1 MSIFRIHIYLKIKY
15 FLASFFISKKNLK
28 KKNSLIINKVTRKKF
43 TLFLGQLR
51 VGFYLVLKYLKKNNP
66 NKNEIIMNSYNL
78 AEMVNIC
85 KSLGLKVIF
94 PELNE
99 NIFLSSKDV
108 KKHINNKTLA
118 VVATNIFNSSKDI
131 INIRNVCKKTKTT
144 LIEDN
149 AIYYGNFNKSSGQ
162 KIYAGSFGD
171 FSLNSFNIMK
181 IISAMF
187 GGSVSSNDKKFFDYA
202 KNEIKYFKSFPVLEY
217 FKQGLIFIV
226 LKLLSLK
233 ILYKLIFFQILKFAH
248 ITNNLFFLSIV
259 YPSLK
264 FKKNKFT
271 YKNLTKI
278 SSLSSS
284 MVWLQLTD
292 QYNFSK
298 YHQIKRENNIHYYKT
313 FKNAKIDGLKL
324 IKIEDFNFQNFNDFP
339 IITDQKKALINYLL
353 KKGIE
358 TKVIQYV
365 DCEKL
370 FSKRRKTAQ
379 SYEDRVLCL
388 PNHNKVS
395 KKYIEYIVNNIKNFY
410 VQKRKKSNQR

>member
-1 MSIFRIHIYLKIKY
+1 
-15 FLASFFISKKNLK
+15 
-28 KKNSLIINKVTRKKF
+28 
-43 TLFLGQLR
+43 
-51 VGFYLVLKYLKKNNP
+51 
-66 NKNEIIMNSYNL
+66 
-78 AEMVNIC
+78 
-85 KSLGLKVIF
+85 
-94 PELNE
+94 
-99 NIFLSSKDV
+99 
-108 KKHINNKTLA
+108 
-118 VVATNIFNSSKDI
+118 
-131 INIRNVCKKTKTT
+131 
-144 LIEDN
+144 
-149 AIYYGNFNKSSGQ
+149 
-162 KIYAGSFGD
+162 
-171 FSLNSFNIMK
+171 
-181 IISAMF
+181 
-187 GGSVSSNDKKFFDYA
+187 
-202 KNEIKYFKSFPVLEY
+202 
-217 FKQGLIFIV
+217 
-226 LKLLSLK
+226 
-233 ILYKLIFFQILKFAH
+233 
-248 ITNNLFFLSIV
+248 
-259 YPSLK
+259 
-264 FKKNKFT
+264 
-271 YKNLTKI
+271 
-278 SSLSSS
+278 